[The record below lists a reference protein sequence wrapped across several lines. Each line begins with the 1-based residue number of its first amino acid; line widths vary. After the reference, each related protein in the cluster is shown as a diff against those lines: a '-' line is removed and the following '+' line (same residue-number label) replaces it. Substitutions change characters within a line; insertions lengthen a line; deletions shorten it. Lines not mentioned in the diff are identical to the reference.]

1 MSLTAKE
8 IKEKIDMVNADIDN
22 MRSAMGNERKI
33 SMLIDYIDYLKDELK
48 EAERAERLNKGA

>member
-8 IKEKIDMVNADIDN
+8 IKEKIDIINADIDN

>member
-8 IKEKIDMVNADIDN
+8 IKEKIDMVNTDIDN

-48 EAERAERLNKGA
+48 EAERAERFNKGA

>member
-8 IKEKIDMVNADIDN
+8 IKEKIDMVNTDIDN
-22 MRSAMGNERKI
+22 MRSEVGNERKI
-33 SMLIDYIDYLKDELK
+33 TMLLDYVDYLKDELK

>member
-8 IKEKIDMVNADIDN
+8 IKEKIDMVNTDIDN

>member
-8 IKEKIDMVNADIDN
+8 LKEKIDMVNTDIDS
-22 MRSAMGNERKI
+22 MRAEIGNERKI
-33 SMLIDYIDYLKDELK
+33 TMLLDYIDYLKDELK